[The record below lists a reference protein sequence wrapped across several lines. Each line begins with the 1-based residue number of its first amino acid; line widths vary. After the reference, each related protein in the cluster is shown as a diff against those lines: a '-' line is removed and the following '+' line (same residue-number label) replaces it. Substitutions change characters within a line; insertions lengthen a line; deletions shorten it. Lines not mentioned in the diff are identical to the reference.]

1 MIELVIGLVT
11 YFMTD
16 GTFGDKVINIADN
29 LNIFYGILLAFSIIL
44 GIFFALVG
52 AGVGA
57 GVSKKPA
64 INVVA
69 GLAGAGGGLI
79 LGLIFASINILRF
92 ALTYYI
98 ESNANPEATQFADFS
113 QNVNY
118 AIIILGII
126 WLYYL
131 FKKNSSDES
140 KTESK
145 SK

>member
-1 MIELVIGLVT
+1 MIELIIGLVT

-16 GTFGDKVINIADN
+16 GTFGDKVINVSDN
-29 LNIFYGILLAFSIIL
+29 LNVFYGILLAFSIIL
-44 GIFFALVG
+44 GVFFALVG
-52 AGVGA
+52 AGAGA

-79 LGLIFASINILRF
+79 LGLIFASVNILRF

-98 ESNANPEATQFADFS
+98 EANANPEATQFADFS

-118 AIIILGII
+118 AIIILGIV

-131 FKKNSSDES
+131 FKKDSSDES
-140 KTESK
+140 ETKSK